1 MPCPA
6 TPVPVAIVAQHGPDQ
21 VGVASSTGTGARK
34 PACPSA
40 QTDGA
45 LCRPQEVEPYPV
57 HPDDE
62 HVPALRCAH
71 RGSSVPV
78 SSAQ

>member
-21 VGVASSTGTGARK
+21 VGVASSTGTWARK

-40 QTDGA
+40 RTDGA
-45 LCRPQEVEPYPV
+45 LSASRKSNLNPV
-57 HPDDE
+57 HPDDQ
-62 HVPALRCAH
+62 HVS
-71 RGSSVPV
+71 G
-78 SSAQ
+78 